1 MRGAFK
7 MKIEKD
13 IEISSEDITKNLNHF
28 IETDLNYEAF
38 RELEQ
43 LCDVIKGSLEKLYT
57 VRVKVE
63 SKEDSLAKKEIQR
76 KLDHIFEGVEIAY
89 NMYHEKAVARDFI
102 PDIER
107 KVIKDINE
115 QMRTLGFTE
124 KTIVE
129 RQSYLNKLSF
139 DSLDEIRADLPFR
152 NTVMEHNRFQG

>member
-1 MRGAFK
+1 

-13 IEISSEDITKNLNHF
+13 IMVSSEDITKNLNHY
-28 IETDLNYEAF
+28 IEADLNYDAF

-43 LCDVIKGSLEKLYT
+43 LSDVIRGTLETLYT

-63 SKEDSLAKKEIQR
+63 SKENSVEKEEIQR
-76 KLDHIFEGVEIAY
+76 KLDHIFDGVEIAY
-89 NMYHEKAVARDFI
+89 NMYYEKAVARDFI

-115 QMRTLGFTE
+115 QMRTQGFAE
-124 KTIVE
+124 KAIVE

-139 DSLDEIRADLPFR
+139 DSLDEIRANLPFK
-152 NTVMEHNRFQG
+152 NTVMEHHRFQG

>member
-1 MRGAFK
+1 

-13 IEISSEDITKNLNHF
+13 VEVSSEDINKNLNHF
-28 IETDLNYEAF
+28 IEADLNYEAF

-43 LCDVIKGSLEKLYT
+43 LCDVIKGTLENFYA

-63 SKEDSLAKKEIQR
+63 SRENSIVKKEIQR
-76 KLDHIFEGVEIAY
+76 KLDHIFDEVYIAY
-89 NMYHEKAVARDFI
+89 NMYNEKAIARDFI
-102 PDIER
+102 PNIER

-129 RQSYLNKLSF
+129 RQGYLNKLSF
-139 DSLDEIRADLPFR
+139 ESLDEIRANLPFR
-152 NTVMEHNRFQG
+152 NTVMEHSEFQG